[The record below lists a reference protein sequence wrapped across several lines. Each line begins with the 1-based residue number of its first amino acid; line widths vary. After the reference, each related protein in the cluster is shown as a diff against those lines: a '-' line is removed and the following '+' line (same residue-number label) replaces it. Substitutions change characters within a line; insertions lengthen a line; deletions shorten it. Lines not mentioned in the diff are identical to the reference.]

1 MKGVFSIKLKCAL
14 KTWSEKRGTPQSRLK
29 PRRNTDVLKQHA
41 SHAASV
47 AFSRLQ
53 PPSAA
58 SSRQPLPLPR
68 LPPPP
73 PHRRRWP
80 TAGRRR
86 RAVRKRPTL
95 RVASRRRRGVRE
107 RPALRGPAGTGLGIR
122 ACAARCASHRP
133 LSVEASPKRRS
144 AAPDS
149 QPQSPPSP
157 QPLPSAEASPERC
170 TTDSA
175 SQPQSPPSP
184 RAIPPRVR

>member
-1 MKGVFSIKLKCAL
+1 MGTE
-14 KTWSEKRGTPQSRLK
+14 KTGNSASRLK
-29 PRRNTDVLKQHA
+29 PRRNTGVLKQQA

-58 SSRQPLPLPR
+58 FSRQPLPLPR

-80 TAGRRR
+80 TTSRRR
-86 RAVRKRPTL
+86 REVRERPAL
-95 RVASRRRRGVRE
+95 RVANRRRRGVRE
-107 RPALRGPAGTGLGIR
+107 RPALRGPAGTRLGIR

-144 AAPDS
+144 AAPDIR
-149 QPQSPPSP
+149 P
-157 QPLPSAEASPERC
+157 QPPPSAEASPERC
-170 TTDSA
+170 IADDA
-175 SQPQSPPSP
+175 SRPQSPPSP
-184 RAIPPRVR
+184 RAIPPRAR